1 MRLGNSYITILLFY
15 QKVSL
20 ISLLNIRILLLIVK
34 DNYVNHLPLNK
45 VINTATKLEKTA
57 LLLCVSLSVVAFL
70 FPALLTAHL
79 QPVISRLLSY
89 LGSPFFI
96 LVNLL
101 LFIVIAVA
109 ISPLGRRKIGGEQA
123 KVEFA
128 LFGWLSMLFAAG
140 MGSGLV
146 FWGVAEPAL
155 HTINSP
161 LKQGLYPNPH
171 TSGLALT
178 LVNWGAHAWAL
189 YAVFG
194 LVLGGLSSN
203 SGKVGDISAPVISV
217 FKGVINKDWQI
228 KLGFGIKLIA
238 IFSIF
243 FGVVGTIANSTLL
256 LRKGL
261 AVKLGVESALLSGFI
276 IISLI
281 VALYTLSATLG
292 LKKGIQTL
300 SKFNMLLAL
309 ALMVWLLFIVP
320 IEPIINIAIG
330 GTWDYLQLIS
340 IGTWQLASQLNDP
353 KWANG
358 WTYNYYFW
366 WLAWGPFVGVF
377 LAKISQGRPVW
388 QYILGVVLVPTL
400 VTIVW
405 FSVFSGSAIAWDEA
419 HQSGILQAI
428 KADYTQGLFVF
439 FEQLGCQGAVLI
451 WSSLLLLLIFV
462 ATSADS
468 AVLVIR
474 QLSGAN
480 KTYTWSLYAWSFALG
495 LYACVLL
502 VQNNEPLN
510 HSVAIVGAFPFLIIY
525 LLQLIGFVKEF
536 IKKEVDE

>member
-1 MRLGNSYITILLFY
+1 MIKVNIL
-15 QKVSL
+15 SL
-20 ISLLNIRILLLIVK
+20 N
-34 DNYVNHLPLNK
+34 
-45 VINTATKLEKTA
+45 NTTKLEKTA
-57 LLLCVSLSVVAFL
+57 LFLCVSLSVIAFL
-70 FPALLTAHL
+70 FPKLLTDQL
-79 QPVISRLLSY
+79 QPVINQLLSY
-89 LGSPFFI
+89 LGAPFFI

-101 LFIVIAVA
+101 LFAVIVIAF
-109 ISPLGRRKIGGEQA
+109 SPLGRRKIGGKNA
-123 KVEFA
+123 KVEFQ

-140 MGSGLV
+140 MGSGLI

-155 HTINSP
+155 HTISSP
-161 LKQGLYPNPH
+161 LKESLYPNPQ
-171 TSGLALT
+171 TSGMALT

-203 SGKVGDISAPVISV
+203 SGTAGDISAPVISAT
-217 FKGVINKDWQI
+217 KGLINKSWQL
-228 KLGFGIKLIA
+228 KLNFNVKLIA
-238 IFSIF
+238 IFAIF

-261 AVKLGVESALLSGFI
+261 ELKLGVDTALLSGFI

-281 VALYTLSATLG
+281 VLLYTLSAKFG

-300 SKFNMLLAL
+300 SKLNVYLAFSL
-309 ALMVWLLFIVP
+309 IIWLLLFVP
-320 IEPIINIAIG
+320 IKPIIDIAIG
-330 GTWDYLQLIS
+330 GTWDYIILITS
-340 IGTWQLASQLNDP
+340 GTWQLANQLKDP
-353 KWANG
+353 EWANG

-400 VTIVW
+400 VTILW
-405 FSVFSGSAIAWDEA
+405 FSVFSGSAIAWDLT
-419 HQSGILQAI
+419 HQSGILEAI

-439 FEQLGCQGAVLI
+439 FEQLGWKGAILI

-480 KTYTWSLYAWSFALG
+480 EKNLWSLYSWSFALG
-495 LYACVLL
+495 LCAYVLL

-510 HSVAIVGAFPFLIIY
+510 RSVAIIGALPFLIIF
-525 LLQLIGFVKEF
+525 LLQLVGFVREF
-536 IKKEVDE
+536 ISERTVD